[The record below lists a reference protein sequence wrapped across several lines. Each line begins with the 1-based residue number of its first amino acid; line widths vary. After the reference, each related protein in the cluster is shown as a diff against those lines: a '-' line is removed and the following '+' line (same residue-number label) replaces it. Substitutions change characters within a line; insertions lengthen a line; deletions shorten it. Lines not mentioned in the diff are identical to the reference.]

1 MKNRLK
7 TLVLLLTA
15 AAVGFVLLQ
24 EGRTQRGRQP
34 ARTPSPPAEKMTP
47 QGYPE
52 RYSILSSKNL
62 FRKLG
67 WAPKPKQESINL
79 TGVVVSESG
88 NRALLS
94 YNGKTLYVR
103 EGEPVGSDYKAASI
117 ARGSVVLE
125 KESGEQRT
133 VKLDEKFVSAGAPAS
148 SRSSAPKSVS
158 TSKRSGSSNQ
168 KRTREYR
175 WMPPEGASGTDI
187 FEMIMKREG
196 FTWDD
201 VKSNPELGGKL
212 KREYSYVFEA
222 MSNGDKK

>member
-1 MKNRLK
+1 MKIRLK

-15 AAVGFVLLQ
+15 AGAGFVLLQ

-34 ARTPSPPAEKMTP
+34 ARTYLPPAEKMTP

-52 RYSILSSKNL
+52 RYSIIISKNL

-79 TGVVVSESG
+79 FGVVVSRSG

-103 EGEPVGSDYKAASI
+103 EGESVGSSYKAASI

-125 KESGEQRT
+125 KESGERRT
-133 VKLDEKFVSAGAPAS
+133 LKLDEKVMSAGAPALS
-148 SRSSAPKSVS
+148 PSKSVS
-158 TSKRSGSSNQ
+158 ASKRSVSSNE
-168 KRTREYR
+168 KRTRDFR
-175 WMPPEGASGTDI
+175 WRPPKGASGTEI

-196 FTWDD
+196 YTWDD
-201 VKSNPELGGKL
+201 VKRNPELGGEL
-212 KREYSYVFEA
+212 KKEYSYVFEE
-222 MSNGDKK
+222 MSGGDKK